1 MSVSPADAAP
11 AARAAGGPR
20 VVLVGPMGSGKSTV
34 GALLAERL
42 GVPYRDTD
50 ADIVAAEG
58 RAIADLFVD
67 EGEPYFR
74 ERERAAVRDAVAAHT
89 GVLSLGGGAI
99 LDEGTRALLR
109 GLPVVYLSMDVE
121 EAVRRVGLNTARPLL
136 AVNPRKQW
144 RELMEA
150 RRHLYE
156 EVARAVVATDDRTPE
171 EVAEAVLDALE
182 LKTATPGGR
191 PPGPRPEDAM
201 TSKVTRIHV
210 DGTAGTE
217 PYEVLVGRQLLG
229 ELGGLIGGAVK
240 RVAVI
245 HPEALAETGDALR
258 QDLADQGY
266 EAVAVQVPNAEE
278 AKTAEVAAYCWKALG
293 QSGFTRT
300 DVIVGVGGGATT
312 DLAGFVAA
320 SWLRGVRWIAVPTT
334 VLGMVDAAV
343 GGKTGINTAEG
354 KNLVGAF
361 HPPAGVLCDL
371 AALDSLPV
379 HDYVSGLAEIIKAGF
394 IADPAILDLI
404 EADPEAARTPAGP
417 HTAELIERSIRVK
430 AEVVSGDL
438 KESGRREIL
447 NYGHTLAHAIEKNE
461 RYKWRHGAAVAVGM
475 HFAAELGRLAGRLD
489 DATADRHRTV
499 LESVGLPLSY
509 RYDQWPKLLETMKVD
524 KKSRGDLL
532 RFIVLDGLA
541 KPTVLEGPD
550 PAVLLA
556 AYGEV
561 AD

>member
-1 MSVSPADAAP
+1 MS
-11 AARAAGGPR
+11 
-20 VVLVGPMGSGKSTV
+20 
-34 GALLAERL
+34 
-42 GVPYRDTD
+42 
-50 ADIVAAEG
+50 
-58 RAIADLFVD
+58 
-67 EGEPYFR
+67 
-74 ERERAAVRDAVAAHT
+74 
-89 GVLSLGGGAI
+89 
-99 LDEGTRALLR
+99 
-109 GLPVVYLSMDVE
+109 
-121 EAVRRVGLNTARPLL
+121 EA
-136 AVNPRKQW
+136 
-144 RELMEA
+144 
-150 RRHLYE
+150 
-156 EVARAVVATDDRTPE
+156 
-171 EVAEAVLDALE
+171 
-182 LKTATPGGR
+182 
-191 PPGPRPEDAM
+191 
-201 TSKVTRIHV
+201 VTRIHV
-210 DGTAGTE
+210 GGTAGTE

-229 ELGGLIGGAVK
+229 ELGALIGDTVK

-245 HPEALAETGDALR
+245 HPESLAETGDALR

-320 SWLRGVRWIAVPTT
+320 TWLRGVRWVAVPTT
-334 VLGMVDAAV
+334 VLAMVDAAV

-417 HTAELIERSIRVK
+417 HTSELIERSIKVK

-438 KESGRREIL
+438 KESGLREIL

>member
-1 MSVSPADAAP
+1 MSAP
-11 AARAAGGPR
+11 L
-20 VVLVGPMGSGKSTV
+20 VVLVGPMGVGKSTV
-34 GALLAERL
+34 GRMLAERL
-42 GVPYRDTD
+42 GVGYRDTD
-50 ADIVAAEG
+50 DDIVAAEG
-58 RAIADLFVD
+58 RTVAEIFVD
-67 EGEPYFR
+67 EGEPVFR
-74 ERERAAVRDAVAAHT
+74 AVEKRAVHT
-89 GVLSLGGGAI
+89 ALAGHDGVLALGGGAI
-99 LDEGTRALLR
+99 LDADTRALLAGHR
-109 GLPVVYLSMDVE
+109 VVYLSMDVE
-121 EAVRRVGLNTARPLL
+121 EAVRRTGLNAARPLL

-156 EVARAVVATDDRTPE
+156 EVATAVVPTDGRTPE
-171 EVAEAVLDALE
+171 EVTRAALDALE
-182 LKTATPGGR
+182 LKTAFPGGHT
-191 PPGPRPEDAM
+191 PDPRPEDVVADQ
-201 TSKVTRIHV
+201 VTRIQV
-210 DGTAGTE
+210 AGTAGTD

-229 ELGGLIGGAVK
+229 ELGGLVGPKAK

-258 QDLADQGY
+258 ADLAAQGY
-266 EAVAVQVPNAEE
+266 QAVAIQVPNAEE

-320 SWLRGVRWIAVPTT
+320 TWLRGVRWIAVPTT
-334 VLGMVDAAV
+334 VLAMVDAAV

-379 HDYVSGLAEIIKAGF
+379 NDYVSGLAEVIKAGF
-394 IADPAILDLI
+394 IADPVILDLI
-404 EADPEAARTPAGP
+404 ESDPEAARTPAGP

-430 AEVVSGDL
+430 TDVVSADL
-438 KESGRREIL
+438 KESGLREIL
-447 NYGHTLAHAIEKNE
+447 NYGHTLGHAIEKNE

-475 HFAAELGRLAGRLD
+475 LFAAELGRLAGRLD

-499 LESVGLPLSY
+499 LESVGLPLHY
-509 RYDQWPKLLETMKVD
+509 RYDQWPKLLEAMKVD

-561 AD
+561 GQ